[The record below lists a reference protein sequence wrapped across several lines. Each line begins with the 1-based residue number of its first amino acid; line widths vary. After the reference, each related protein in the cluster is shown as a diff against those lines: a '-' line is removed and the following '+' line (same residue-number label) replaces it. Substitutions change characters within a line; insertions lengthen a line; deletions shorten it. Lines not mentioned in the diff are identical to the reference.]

1 MWHSFVNPG
10 GVVMQA
16 PSGTSTQDEKYTYFL
31 NLSLKDWGLPSG
43 LSWAGASFIAVMTFD
58 VGGKTLDDG
67 TMLAGDN
74 YCMFPC
80 RSKYNFRRNVSMF
93 VYSEDKTKMYFLFG
107 TGTAGGIND
116 LVLNSAI
123 TVSLWSMSE
132 NSFKGVPAPTIGVPE
147 INIYY

>member
-1 MWHSFVNPG
+1 MNPG
-10 GVVMQA
+10 GVVMRA

-31 NLSLKDWGLPSG
+31 DFSLKNWGLPSG

-58 VGGKTLDDG
+58 VSGKTLDDG
-67 TMLAGDN
+67 AKLGGDN

-93 VYSEDKTKMYFLFG
+93 VNSEDKTKMYFLFG
-107 TGTAGGIND
+107 TGVASGIND
-116 LVLNSAI
+116 LVLTSTI

-132 NSFKGVPAPTIGVPE
+132 KSFIGVPSPTIGVPE